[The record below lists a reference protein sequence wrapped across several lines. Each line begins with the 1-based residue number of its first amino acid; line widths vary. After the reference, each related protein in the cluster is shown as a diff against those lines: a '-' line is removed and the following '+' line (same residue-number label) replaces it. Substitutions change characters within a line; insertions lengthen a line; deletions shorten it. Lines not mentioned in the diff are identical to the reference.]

1 MSTPVTANNGSGRE
15 SVFSLSGNTRT
26 LRSKFEQ
33 LSVLTESAKAKRSVT
48 LGASS
53 RRLQSRGNQKTSDSV
68 EQNGSASTPPSLDI
82 SKSTE
87 TGNISNSSSS
97 WKIGTVSKQSFSATT
112 SVLSDKEFTSNSS
125 KQTSLGDDVRNPPS
139 SRSAPPSQ
147 PPSDPLSPVEKEQQS
162 SDYESARFKK
172 RRRKPK
178 PDPNRVSSRDIH
190 KQAKEALEKIKVEE
204 KALTSSPS
212 KTSPSPASSLVTP
225 ISNDTNPPALVQKTQ
240 TEDNHEQPSSLL
252 SPPLKIM
259 PSDNIVSSSSEI
271 VRTPSFEISEKWRIN
286 FEDLEFADLVS
297 TGSAG
302 EVYLGYYF
310 GTPVAIKKLF
320 AVPNDQR
327 YLVQREF
334 SMLQGV
340 NHPNIVQ
347 FLGICDHSS
356 GIYLITEYVEHGDLF
371 DLIVFEKKQISWK
384 VKVKIALQIAQA
396 CYYLHSK
403 NIIHRDLKSQN
414 VLIGDNYKVKLCDLG
429 LATMI
434 ERSRRM
440 TVCGTNEWMA
450 PEIVLNEIY
459 DYKVDIFSF
468 GIVCTE
474 LITNEPPRKREID
487 NRLAFDI
494 EQFQQRVPPACP
506 VEFLS
511 IVFDCTRE
519 NPSNRCSFKEIV
531 PKLRNLMNS
540 LPDEDL

>member
-125 KQTSLGDDVRNPPS
+125 KQTSLGDDVRYPPS
-139 SRSAPPSQ
+139 SPSAPPSQ
-147 PPSDPLSPVEKEQQS
+147 PPSDPLSTVEKEQQS

-271 VRTPSFEISEKWRIN
+271 VRTPSFEIS
-286 FEDLEFADLVS
+286 
-297 TGSAG
+297 
-302 EVYLGYYF
+302 
-310 GTPVAIKKLF
+310 
-320 AVPNDQR
+320 
-327 YLVQREF
+327 
-334 SMLQGV
+334 
-340 NHPNIVQ
+340 
-347 FLGICDHSS
+347 
-356 GIYLITEYVEHGDLF
+356 
-371 DLIVFEKKQISWK
+371 
-384 VKVKIALQIAQA
+384 
-396 CYYLHSK
+396 
-403 NIIHRDLKSQN
+403 
-414 VLIGDNYKVKLCDLG
+414 
-429 LATMI
+429 
-434 ERSRRM
+434 
-440 TVCGTNEWMA
+440 
-450 PEIVLNEIY
+450 
-459 DYKVDIFSF
+459 
-468 GIVCTE
+468 
-474 LITNEPPRKREID
+474 
-487 NRLAFDI
+487 
-494 EQFQQRVPPACP
+494 
-506 VEFLS
+506 
-511 IVFDCTRE
+511 
-519 NPSNRCSFKEIV
+519 
-531 PKLRNLMNS
+531 
-540 LPDEDL
+540 